1 VHLIRAKYPVQ
12 SPFWCNHR
20 IILLKKKCQNIPSPP
35 QDPPSCGWKSS
46 AALLPWM
53 VLFFF
58 SAPRILSVRR
68 DSFFIPCDCFKY
80 FLFCILDFPPLKFI
94 SFNPVICSAYWW
106 VINGS
111 ILTSIHDVG
120 LFYTKASRAWRAE
133 GLRRSRWAGV
143 KGPGRRASGRTS
155 KAARAGWCGRLAGG
169 AGAAEAPPRS
179 VAAGVRMYGIN
190 TEELLLAHMSACRY
204 EQTGRTKKYREG
216 RNLTCFIITSK
227 SARALRR
234 IKNIWIK
241 FFYSLYL

>member
-1 VHLIRAKYPVQ
+1 MSKYSLPTPRSAVL
-12 SPFWCNHR
+12 W
-20 IILLKKKCQNIPSPP
+20 LKKLCGAASVDGLIFFLSTQDSLCQEEF
-35 QDPPSCGWKSS
+35 
-46 AALLPWM
+46 
-53 VLFFF
+53 VLHPLRLFQIF
-58 SAPRILSVRR
+58 S
-68 DSFFIPCDCFKY
+68 
-80 FLFCILDFPPLKFI
+80 FCILDFPPLKFI
-94 SFNPVICSAYWW
+94 SSFNPVICSAYWW